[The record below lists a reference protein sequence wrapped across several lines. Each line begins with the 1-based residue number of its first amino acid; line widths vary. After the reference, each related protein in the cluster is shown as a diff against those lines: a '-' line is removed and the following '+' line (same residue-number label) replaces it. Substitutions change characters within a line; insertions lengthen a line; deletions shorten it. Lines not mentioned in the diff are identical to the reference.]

1 MSVLSENGQTAPW
14 YISYCS
20 LLFTFSCVHL
30 LSCVFSSVQYR
41 QRTLLAPGMSSL
53 AMWIFFSQQSET
65 EMKCKSFKSSFFK
78 KSKSFN
84 FSENFWFLL
93 LQICLSL
100 LFQEEWV
107 IHEPDLKQTCILE
120 AKSNEAQHSSVEP
133 QPSRGMGKKQMPKFY
148 VGETVIFMQQSV
160 SETPFIVVSEITKM
174 LSSRWFLK

>member
-1 MSVLSENGQTAPW
+1 MKIDKLLHGIFHIAH
-14 YISYCS
+14 YY
-20 LLFTFSCVHL
+20 LLFLVSTSYHV
-30 LSCVFSSVQYR
+30 SSVQSNTDRGHYLLQGWAAWPCGFSSANRVR
-41 QRTLLAPGMSSL
+41 QKWNVKVSSL
-53 AMWIFFSQQSET
+53 VFFQ
-65 EMKCKSFKSSFFK
+65 

-93 LQICLSL
+93 WQICLSL

-148 VGETVIFMQQSV
+148 VSETVIFMQQSV
-160 SETPFIVVSEITKM
+160 SETPFIIVSEITKM